1 MLNSIRKRL
10 IFSFVLMA
18 AIIIFICTSFF
29 TYEMISGIEN
39 QMKADGI
46 TLANNIGANIEKAG
60 IKNIDKIQD
69 IIDGIYER
77 ADGRLWYVG
86 VVSRDKILVAGTSK
100 DSIGQKIDSGEL
112 DNEFQGKT
120 IGSIYEWKGTPAYN
134 VGVPIKD
141 GNNIVYVLSVG
152 ISIDNMQKTIRN
164 TIMESIIYAIAL
176 LIIAAIAGTFIGR
189 RIAKPIESI
198 KDTVEKIG
206 KGDLTA
212 EYKVLGKDEIG
223 TLAAVSEETTKGFR
237 ELVRKT
243 KVISESL
250 SNLSENI
257 KEGGTTVAL
266 SSEEIATSVTSV
278 SQEGV
283 KQAESLEGVVTLLE
297 SFSKDLDNVQNELK
311 LLAEVGNDI
320 KKDTNVG
327 ADTINKLSTTIDEMF
342 DSFLIARNKVG
353 NLDKTISQINSIVDV
368 INGVAKQT
376 NLLALNAS
384 IEAARAGDA
393 GKGFSVVAEEIRKL
407 AEEVLKSS
415 KSITQLIN
423 SVMKENKEVFNT
435 TELVTKIVE
444 ESKNDIGDVTT
455 SFKEVIK
462 KVNEIPREIDKVS
475 MVLQGTM
482 EGRDDILDTVE
493 NIASKSQEISALSE
507 EVTASTEEQAAITNE
522 LAVTSKKLVN
532 IAAVLERSIANFNV

>member
-1 MLNSIRKRL
+1 MFNSIRKRL
-10 IFSFVLMA
+10 IFNFVLMA
-18 AIIIFICTSFF
+18 GIIIFICTSFF
-29 TYEMISGIEN
+29 TYEMISGIQN
-39 QMKADGI
+39 QMKVDGI
-46 TLANNIGANIEKAG
+46 TLAKNIEANIEKVG

-69 IIDGIYER
+69 IIDGTYDR
-77 ADGRLWYVG
+77 ADGQLWYVG
-86 VVSRDKILVAGTSK
+86 IVSKDKILIAGTSK
-100 DSIGQKIDSGEL
+100 DSIGEKIDSEEL
-112 DNEFQGKT
+112 NNAFQGKT
-120 IGSIYEWKGTPAYN
+120 MGNIYEWKGTPAYN
-134 VGVPIKD
+134 VSVPIKD

-152 ISIDNMQKTIRN
+152 ISIDNMQETIRN
-164 TIMESIIYAIAL
+164 TIIQSVIYAIGI

-198 KDTVEKIG
+198 KDTVEKVG
-206 KGDLTA
+206 KGDLNA
-212 EYKVLGKDEIG
+212 EYKVSGKDEIG
-223 TLAAVSEETTKGFR
+223 TLAAVSKETTKGVR

-250 SNLSENI
+250 SDLSENI

-266 SSEEIATSVTSV
+266 SSEEIAASVTSV
-278 SQEGV
+278 SQEGI
-283 KQAESLEGVVTLLE
+283 KQAESLEVAVALLE

-320 KKDTNVG
+320 KKDTNLG
-327 ADTINKLSTTIDEMF
+327 ADTINKLATTIDEMF
-342 DSFLIARNKVG
+342 DSFVIARNKVG

-368 INGVAKQT
+368 INGVANQT

-384 IEAARAGDA
+384 IEAARAGEA

-423 SVMKENKEVFNT
+423 TVMEENKDVFST

-455 SFKEVIK
+455 SFKGIIE
-462 KVNEIPREIDKVS
+462 KVNDIPREIDKVS
-475 MVLQGTM
+475 VVLQGTM
-482 EGRDDILDTVE
+482 EGRNEILDTVE

-532 IAAVLERSIANFNV
+532 IASVLEKSVVNFNV

>member
-10 IFSFVLMA
+10 IFSFVLMS

-77 ADGRLWYVG
+77 ADGQLWYVG

-152 ISIDNMQKTIRN
+152 ISIDNMQKTIRS

-176 LIIAAIAGTFIGR
+176 LIIAAIAGTLIGR

-212 EYKVLGKDEIG
+212 EYKVSGKDEIG
-223 TLAAVSEETTKGFR
+223 TLAAVSKETTKGFR

-250 SNLSENI
+250 SNLSGNI
-257 KEGGTTVAL
+257 KEGGTTVSL
-266 SSEEIATSVTSV
+266 SSEEIAASVTSV
-278 SQEGV
+278 SQEGI
-283 KQAESLEGVVTLLE
+283 KQAEALEGAVTLLE
-297 SFSKDLDNVQNELK
+297 GFSKDLDNVQNELK

-327 ADTINKLSTTIDEMF
+327 ADTINKLATTIDEMF

-423 SVMKENKEVFNT
+423 AVMKENKEVFNT

-455 SFKEVIK
+455 SFKEVIE
-462 KVNEIPREIDKVS
+462 KVNDIPREIDKVS
-475 MVLQGTM
+475 VVLQGTM
-482 EGRDDILDTVE
+482 VGRNEILDTVE

-522 LAVTSKKLVN
+522 LALTSKKLVN
-532 IAAVLERSIANFNV
+532 IATVLERSIANFNV